1 MRSYLKFNK
10 LKKNALFSVFWA
22 LCIFGIGKDEDRLDR
37 GNAPLGAKESGAK
50 GSTLHTYVG
59 TVKVSNCS
67 AIPQKGTKTMST
79 KIGTC
84 KITSLLAAP
93 SYLYS
98 LSSASSIIVSK
109 KFSATDWKASP
120 FTYTLCC
127 VWCEKKCSCSIF
139 YYLELTK
146 VKKNYEGFHIPKIC

>member
-50 GSTLHTYVG
+50 GSTLHTTYVG

-84 KITSLLAAP
+84 KITSLLAP
-93 SYLYS
+93 SYIYS

-127 VWCEKKCSCSIF
+127 VWCEKK
-139 YYLELTK
+139 LQ
-146 VKKNYEGFHIPKIC
+146 FHF

>member
-1 MRSYLKFNK
+1 MYIWR
-10 LKKNALFSVFWA
+10 
-22 LCIFGIGKDEDRLDR
+22 IGKDEDRLDR

-50 GSTLHTYVG
+50 GSTLHTYDVG

-67 AIPQKGTKTMST
+67 AIPQKGTMST

-109 KFSATDWKASP
+109 KFSATD
-120 FTYTLCC
+120 
-127 VWCEKKCSCSIF
+127 
-139 YYLELTK
+139 
-146 VKKNYEGFHIPKIC
+146 

>member
-1 MRSYLKFNK
+1 MKTDWTREMLPWGLK
-10 LKKNALFSVFWA
+10 S
-22 LCIFGIGKDEDRLDR
+22 R
-37 GNAPLGAKESGAK
+37 GQK
-50 GSTLHTYVG
+50 GPHYVG

-67 AIPQKGTKTMST
+67 AIPQKEGTKTMST

-109 KFSATDWKASP
+109 KFSATD
-120 FTYTLCC
+120 
-127 VWCEKKCSCSIF
+127 
-139 YYLELTK
+139 
-146 VKKNYEGFHIPKIC
+146 

>member
-50 GSTLHTYVG
+50 GSTLRG
-59 TVKVSNCS
+59 NCQS
-67 AIPQKGTKTMST
+67 FKLLRHPPKRNEETMST

-146 VKKNYEGFHIPKIC
+146 LKKNYEGFRILKIC

>member
-50 GSTLHTYVG
+50 GSTHTWELS
-59 TVKVSNCS
+59 KFQIAPSPKRNNEE
-67 AIPQKGTKTMST
+67 QEERQTMST

-84 KITSLLAAP
+84 KITSFP
-93 SYLYS
+93 SYS

-120 FTYTLCC
+120 FTCTLCC
-127 VWCEKKCSCSIF
+127 LIRKKTGGKFFFREIDLF
-139 YYLELTK
+139 LY
-146 VKKNYEGFHIPKIC
+146 FRKISWTTY